1 MQHVSVA
8 RALACILIGVV
19 APRAAAQALSLDEAI
34 RIGEARS
41 ARIAA
46 QAAAVTAASD
56 LAGRAA
62 ALPDPKLKF
71 GLENVPVSGEDAWSL
86 TRDFMTMKRI
96 GVMQDIVNGD
106 KRRARGERAERELGV
121 ERASLVLERASLR
134 RDIALSWY
142 EVLHA
147 TRALEVMGDLQSAV
161 ALQEATVGA
170 AITAG
175 RVPAADGFM
184 ARAAL
189 EGVRDQVIDQERVLA
204 RARIALATL
213 VGEDA
218 QRPIGAAPDSSRLEV
233 PVAALLESLDR
244 QPTLQV
250 LENRTAL
257 AQSEVSLAQS
267 TKKPDWGVE
276 LSYGQRSPY
285 YSNMLSLMF
294 SVDLPLAPANRQDRE
309 IAASLAQ
316 VERARAQFEEAR
328 RVYVAQVRTLAV
340 DWETW
345 NRRVERF
352 EKVLIPLAQERAQAA
367 LAGYR
372 GGRGELM
379 GVIEARKS
387 EAETRLGLHNAL
399 LERGRAWAGLSF
411 LAPQA
416 EEKQEGKQ

>member
-1 MQHVSVA
+1 
-8 RALACILIGVV
+8 
-19 APRAAAQALSLDEAI
+19 
-34 RIGEARS
+34 
-41 ARIAA
+41 
-46 QAAAVTAASD
+46 
-56 LAGRAA
+56 
-62 ALPDPKLKF
+62 
-71 GLENVPVSGEDAWSL
+71 
-86 TRDFMTMKRI
+86 
-96 GVMQDIVNGD
+96 
-106 KRRARGERAERELGV
+106 
-121 ERASLVLERASLR
+121 
-134 RDIALSWY
+134 
-142 EVLHA
+142 
-147 TRALEVMGDLQSAV
+147 MGDLQSAV

-328 RVYVAQVRTLAV
+328 RVYMAQVRTLAV

-416 EEKQEGKQ
+416 EEKQERKQ